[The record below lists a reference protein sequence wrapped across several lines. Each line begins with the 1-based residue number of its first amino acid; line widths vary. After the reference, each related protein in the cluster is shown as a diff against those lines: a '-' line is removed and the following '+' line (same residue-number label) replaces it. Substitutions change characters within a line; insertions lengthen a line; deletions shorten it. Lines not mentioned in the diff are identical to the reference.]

1 VPNNVAASSVIHN
14 YELPDK
20 SYGYWI
26 YVSVDSRVPS
36 ARVMQLLTE
45 ATLTCK
51 SVLKYP
57 PPVVRF
63 NDASTRPYRYM
74 VYVYFHDFPSH
85 WAGKSDLFSRI
96 ETCLQRAGITQAAI
110 KYEIDMGEAQHV
122 EIRTPDIPGHL
133 QEIDIFKPLSL
144 EDINT
149 IAGACTVRN
158 YHAGDMIIEKNDTDK
173 SLFIIASGVVSVFD
187 KDGRGQHIEL
197 ARLSTN
203 ECFGEMSL
211 LTGEPRSAV
220 VQALT
225 PVETINVSKEA
236 LEPVLKA
243 KPELSEK
250 LAEIMVD
257 RRHKT
262 EAFIDSRSKRA
273 SQVPAKSYV
282 VKIRAFFGLHPT

>member
-1 VPNNVAASSVIHN
+1 
-14 YELPDK
+14 
-20 SYGYWI
+20 
-26 YVSVDSRVPS
+26 
-36 ARVMQLLTE
+36 
-45 ATLTCK
+45 
-51 SVLKYP
+51 
-57 PPVVRF
+57 
-63 NDASTRPYRYM
+63 
-74 VYVYFHDFPSH
+74 
-85 WAGKSDLFSRI
+85 
-96 ETCLQRAGITQAAI
+96 
-110 KYEIDMGEAQHV
+110 MGEAQHV